1 MKTMI
6 SWIILLIFSF
16 LLACGQTA
24 IQDKKTNTKN
34 DSIQTAKTEKQLTKE
49 ERRRQIER
57 ENRIDSLR
65 FELALKDALKIA
77 QKAFKTENYTKQ
89 YEFYPDDSSY
99 AINIEIAIGLLF
111 KDKQKYFLL
120 RRHVPWAT
128 YLDLYKINDKKAEKV
143 IEREQGGM
151 TYIRDTIF
159 DVNGDEHEDFLVHWY
174 PSSGCCRR
182 NVYNVYLNQPDKGNF
197 TQDYE
202 FINPTFSPKEKIIRG
217 VQYGHPGEVGLYKYK
232 WNGLQVDTIEFIYPD
247 VNNKGQ
253 FIQTKKVTYSPSE
266 NDGVVLKIVP
276 KEYQNIESYEW
287 FIDF

>member
-1 MKTMI
+1 MI

>member
-159 DVNGDEHEDFLVHWY
+159 DVNGDEHEDFIVHWY